1 MKDFIIDFSKNVL
14 HIYNIKINGG
24 KALKIIIILLSLF
37 MLMVFLFSIYK
48 IFFSSGKF
56 FVKDRIEQ
64 NEIKEIN
71 ADEYTNILQAV
82 HDDLDSYIGLKIKFT
97 GYVYRVLDFNEN
109 QFVLGR
115 DMLINTENN
124 QSVVVGFL
132 CENKETKHFENDE
145 WIEIVGEIT
154 KGKYHN
160 FEIPIIK
167 VTEIKKVDMPENIF
181 VLPPNKT
188 YIPTSGIL

>member
-1 MKDFIIDFSKNVL
+1 M

-37 MLMVFLFSIYK
+37 MLIVFLFSIYK

-82 HDDLDSYIGLKIKFT
+82 HDDLDSYFGLKIKFT

-115 DMLINTENN
+115 DMLINNENN

-160 FEIPIIK
+160 SEIPIIK